1 MAKGNISVLLNG
13 IVDAVLNEQ
22 FEARKIAV

>member
-13 IVDAVLNEQ
+13 IVGAVLNEQ